1 MPENIKSF
9 SEYISE
15 SVKEITI
22 SFGRLN
28 PPTTGHE
35 KLLDSLAR
43 VAARGPYRLYV
54 SQSQD
59 SKKNPLEYTQKVKYI
74 RKMLPRHARS
84 VILDKSIHNIFDV
97 LTKLY
102 EEGFTQVNMVVGSD
116 RVTEFE
122 TITNKYNGV
131 KGRHGFYNFEGGV
144 NVISAGDRDP
154 DAEGVTGMSASKMR
168 SAANANDFQT
178 FSKGLPSGFKEGK
191 ELFNDVRKGMGLTES
206 HDFRSHIQLHSVS
219 EDREAYVAG
228 NLFSTGD
235 FVIITATEEMG
246 TISFLGTNYV
256 IVETFEGKK
265 YRKWISDVEHIDES
279 VKSITFDP
287 KIDRAIDRLVHR
299 KKYANAVKAHLQTK
313 KDLWKVAQMFGL
325 DYRNLKKSVDKVLNE
340 VKGLMEGENVDR
352 VQQEKQDA
360 LDKLDQEYERKIER
374 AKQADETQAEQEKR
388 RQEAEDEAED
398 ESENQNESVKPFI
411 QYLEEKCEMISYNDI
426 KELEKVF
433 SKKFDDFDIDFR
445 FTRHF
450 SDRVSDDRNNPCI
463 TTKELKSLFN
473 RLYMSKRQGRNI
485 FSRWPDMEIVMKDVR
500 NNINIP
506 FSIEYNKS
514 TDEFEV
520 IAKTIMR
527 KKNFKSSGPVVKV

>member
-1 MPENIKSF
+1 MKSF
-9 SEYISE
+9 TDYIQNSG
-15 SVKEITI
+15 KEITI
-22 SFGRLN
+22 VVGQFTV
-28 PPTTGHE
+28 PTNKHGDVFET
-35 KLLDSLAR
+35 AR
-43 VAARGPYRLYV
+43 KTALESQYRIYPLHSGY
-54 SQSQD
+54 D
-59 SKKNPLEYTQKVKYI
+59 LLEYTQKVKYI
-74 RKMLPRHARS
+74 RKMFPRHARS
-84 VILDKSIHNIFDV
+84 IILSENKHNIFDV
-97 LTKLY
+97 LQSIYSENFSILNLVCEQDKVAEYDTLA
-102 EEGFTQVNMVVGSD
+102 
-116 RVTEFE
+116 
-122 TITNKYNGV
+122 NKYNGV
-131 KGRHGFYNFEGGV
+131 KGRGGFYKFHGGV
-144 NVISAGDRDP
+144 NVISSGILSESLMED
-154 DAEGVTGMSASKMR
+154 KMLM
-168 SAANANDFQT
+168 AVKQNDFQT

-191 ELFNDVRKGMGLTES
+191 ELFNDARKGMGLTES
-206 HDFRSHIQLHSVS
+206 HDFRSHIQLHPVS
-219 EDREAYVAG
+219 EDREAYVSG
-228 NLFSTGD
+228 NLFEKGD
-235 FVIITATEEMG
+235 NVVITASEEVG
-246 TISFLGTNYV
+246 IISFLGTNYV

-463 TTKELKSLFN
+463 TIKELKSLFN

-506 FSIEYNKS
+506 FSIEYDKS

-527 KKNFKSSGPVVKV
+527 KKNFKSSGPIVKV

>member
-1 MPENIKSF
+1 MKSF
-9 SEYISE
+9 TDYIQNS
-15 SVKEITI
+15 SKEITI
-22 SFGRLN
+22 VIEPFTV
-28 PPTTGHE
+28 PTNKHGDVFET
-35 KLLDSLAR
+35 AR
-43 VAARGPYRLYV
+43 KTALESQYRIYPLHSGY
-54 SQSQD
+54 D
-59 SKKNPLEYTQKVKYI
+59 LLEYTQKVKYI
-74 RKMLPRHARS
+74 RKMFPRHARS
-84 VILDKSIHNIFDV
+84 IILSENKHNIFDV
-97 LTKLY
+97 LQSIYSENFSILNLVCEQDKVAEYDTLA
-102 EEGFTQVNMVVGSD
+102 
-116 RVTEFE
+116 
-122 TITNKYNGV
+122 NKYNGV
-131 KGRHGFYNFEGGV
+131 KGRGGFYKFHGGV
-144 NVISAGDRDP
+144 NVISSGILSESLMED
-154 DAEGVTGMSASKMR
+154 KMLM
-168 SAANANDFQT
+168 AVKQNDFQT

-191 ELFNDVRKGMGLTES
+191 ELFNDIRKGMGLTES
-206 HDFRSHIQLHSVS
+206 HDFRSHIQLHPVS

-265 YRKWISDVEHIDES
+265 YRKWISDVERLDEG
-279 VKSITFDP
+279 D
-287 KIDRAIDRLVHR
+287 
-299 KKYANAVKAHLQTK
+299 
-313 KDLWKVAQMFGL
+313 
-325 DYRNLKKSVDKVLNE
+325 NL
-340 VKGLMEGENVDR
+340 DR

-388 RQEAEDEAED
+388 RQEVEDEAED
-398 ESENQNESVKPFI
+398 DSENQNESVKTFI
-411 QYLEEKCEMISYNDI
+411 QYLEQKCEMISYNDI

-506 FSIEYNKS
+506 FAIEYDKS

-527 KKNFKSSGPVVKV
+527 KKNFKSSGPIVKV

>member
-43 VAARGPYRLYV
+43 VSARGPYRLYV

-59 SKKNPLEYTQKVKYI
+59 PKKNPLEYTQKVKYI
-74 RKMLPRHARS
+74 RKMFPRHARS

-144 NVISAGDRDP
+144 NVISAGERDP

-191 ELFNDVRKGMGLTES
+191 ELFNDVRKGIGLTES
-206 HDFRSHIQLHSVS
+206 HDFRSHIQLHPVS
-219 EDREAYVAG
+219 EDREAYVSG
-228 NLFSTGD
+228 NLFEKGD
-235 FVIITATEEMG
+235 NVVITASEEVG
-246 TISFLGTNYV
+246 IISFLGTNYV
-256 IVETFEGKK
+256 IVETTEGKK
-265 YRKWISDVEHIDES
+265 YRKWISDVECLDES
-279 VKSITFDP
+279 VKSITMDP
-287 KIDRAIDRLVHR
+287 KIDRAIDRLIHR
-299 KKYANAVKAHLQTK
+299 KKYANAVKAHFQTK

-374 AKQADETQAEQEKR
+374 AKQADEVQAEQEKR

-398 ESENQNESVKPFI
+398 ESENQNESVKSFRQFRIDEVLKKVTNP
-411 QYLEEKCEMISYNDI
+411 EGDSKWAMVSKDNPS
-426 KELEKVF
+426 KVF
-433 SKKFDDFDIDFR
+433 QYYDGKGKPSQDWVDKVER
-445 FTRHF
+445 
-450 SDRVSDDRNNPCI
+450 RVQYF
-463 TTKELKSLFN
+463 KH
-473 RLYMSKRQGRNI
+473 
-485 FSRWPDMEIVMKDVR
+485 
-500 NNINIP
+500 
-506 FSIEYNKS
+506 NKG
-514 TDEFEV
+514 D
-520 IAKTIMR
+520 
-527 KKNFKSSGPVVKV
+527 